1 MITVHFLRVL
11 IIKLET
17 VHLDEFAGPV
27 VQFSISHNVYIM
39 NNREKR
45 ISLLPILLVNFI
57 GTLGFSIVLPFLV
70 FLVNRFGGDAVVYSL
85 LAATYPAFQLL
96 GAPILGKWSDTYG
109 RKKVLLLSNMGTA
122 IGWILFLIAL
132 LLPLNGAFNVNL
144 VYFGSIVISVPLLFI
159 FLARAIDGITG
170 GNISVA
176 NAYLSD
182 VSSEENRSNNFGK
195 MAISSNL
202 GFILG
207 PALAGI
213 LGGTVYGELL
223 PVLAALLLSIVTIFV
238 IGFLLN
244 ESRPKSNPIL
254 ISQEGTIRRVFAQ
267 ECKDCYPPDS
277 SANLK
282 FRDVFKLK
290 HVAFLLALYFLIFL
304 GFNVYYSSFPT
315 HAASSL
321 QWSVTQLG
329 MFYAVLSGI
338 MVLIQG
344 PVLKKALKKFSEE
357 KLVIIGSVILGTN
370 FVLFFSNNIISI
382 CTAVVLFAV
391 GNGLMWPSFMSLLS
405 KSAGKVHQGVVQG
418 IAGSFGGVASIIGL
432 IAGGVLYN
440 SIGAA
445 TFLVSAAII
454 FSVFALSFRL
464 VKM

>member
-1 MITVHFLRVL
+1 MTN
-11 IIKLET
+11 
-17 VHLDEFAGPV
+17 
-27 VQFSISHNVYIM
+27 Q
-39 NNREKR
+39 EKR
-45 ISLLPILLVNFI
+45 VSLLPILLVNFI
-57 GTLGFSIVLPFLV
+57 GTLGFSIVLPFLI
-70 FLVNRFGGDAVVYSL
+70 FLVTKFGGDAVVYSL

-109 RKKVLLLSNMGTA
+109 RKKVLLLSNVGTA

-132 LLPLNGAFNVNL
+132 IIPLDGAFNVNL
-144 VYFGSIVISVPLLFI
+144 VYFGTVVLSIPLLFI

-223 PVLAALLLSIVTIFV
+223 PVLAALLLSIITIFV
-238 IGFLLN
+238 IGLLLN
-244 ESRPKSNPIL
+244 ESKPKSNPIL
-254 ISQEGTIRRVFAQ
+254 ISQEGTIRKVFAQ

-277 SANLK
+277 AVNLK
-282 FRDVFKLK
+282 FQDVFKLK
-290 HVAFLLALYFLIFL
+290 HVAFLLVLYFLIFL

-315 HAASSL
+315 HAANTL
-321 QWSVTQLG
+321 HWSVTQLG
-329 MFYAVLSGI
+329 IFYAVLSGI
-338 MVLIQG
+338 MVFIQG

-357 KLVIIGSVILGTN
+357 KLVIIGSVILATN

-382 CTAVVLFAV
+382 SIAVVLFAV
-391 GNGLMWPSFMSLLS
+391 GNGLMWPSFMSILS
-405 KSAGKVHQGVVQG
+405 KRAGTVHQGAVQG

-440 SIGAA
+440 LTGAA
-445 TFLVSAAII
+445 TFLISAAII
-454 FSVFALSFRL
+454 FSVFVMSFQLLKR
-464 VKM
+464 